1 MKIYA
6 KLIDITNNNLLN
18 DDFVVLIDESLNDV
32 KERLFFYQ
40 SGNKYYP
47 NLLKLTDKNDNI
59 IYKNQMLAD
68 YNDENKN
75 IYVTSLLDVI
85 EDILKKY
92 KKTVKE
98 VYQDYKSNNSD
109 DISNLF
115 NMINIGYLD
124 LTEDDLIGTVCILLK
139 EKYDSITPEYNDY
152 IKKIQ
157 NCHNNISKNYKD
169 KEESL
174 EEFYTSCKADDLSE
188 YYDDNPP
195 VVFKDVSIEFKSNTV
210 KSGVKGRFIKLESIF
225 NQFELSD
232 SIPLMAISSD
242 KVNPLIKVY
251 SHIGNDVSTKEF
263 KSWLLSDK
271 KEKVGFGADK
281 QSRVVTYK
289 KIKGILFKIK
299 VGNAE
304 FITVN
309 ILNNGIIECRIKF
322 SESSDWNTNLQTIIE
337 TMRTTVNTC
346 VSQINKLNDIFI
358 QSKRLEIAT
367 ANASVQSITCSIELQ
382 KRIDLYH
389 MIEKVMDVYYQDN
402 IFQAK
407 EGKSEEI
414 ISLFYKKFLNS
425 ADGISSQRSKIAC
438 SQYNPDMQ
446 NERKGITV
454 NIQDNPYSIGSILN
468 IYSASDINEVYLIV
482 DQIAYIDK
490 LNPESA
496 SDQKVKEKSNIKSLR
511 KEYNIPILS
520 TSCQKQRQPI
530 IDDTQEPL
538 KNMIDKKSKKPL
550 VDSYP
555 LIYKGVRLICPTE
568 EYPYPGFTQKN
579 AICCFTKDQRSNV
592 KYISNMGLDE
602 SQVSVKKTTGTS
614 KQYILT
620 TDKILEYNKLGTL
633 LPIFDNIF
641 NKLPA
646 NIKDVKNGKF
656 YRIGVLQNNNSFL
669 NAVSLG
675 IHNGKEIDINRFKN
689 TIVNKLKENPKLF
702 FKLNNGQIK
711 LKYNNL
717 DNYINWITNNKNTM
731 NIDDLIELIKS
742 TLKYNIVVFNIPTIY
757 SKSTAKVNEEMIKI
771 MCYLNCQP
779 NDEYPYL
786 VIFKR
791 ESKYELL
798 VYYNELKMK
807 YSFSLNDSD
816 TFKLINDFYNQ
827 TCVKTEKYPKGYAKY
842 EYDKLYNGEELI
854 KLLKD
859 TEYKIIG
866 QLSNKDK
873 KIVSLISKN
882 KTIVPIKE
890 STIFLIDEISLYTQI
905 PLVDGNDYLNNIKG
919 LNKILKDNHL
929 HEIKIK
935 AVTAKNNGFITNL
948 EGYIIPILQTNNLD
962 IVLPK
967 VDYNYYSFDDI
978 IDTNDVPDAKNAQIV
993 YSNKYNKE
1001 VYSIYNI
1008 KQQLSKI
1015 ITNSKKLSNY
1025 IRDIQTSSEYIASSR
1040 FDLIE
1045 LYTGIFNKVIE
1056 VMKKEHGVNIDN
1068 NMLYLSIIA
1077 NEIIDD
1083 NKENLFFKGIVVNP
1097 NYDTSEIK
1105 VRSNETVV
1113 YNMKDLY
1120 AFIQTHFNHD
1130 HGHEHDGEVL

>member
-6 KLIDITNNNLLN
+6 KLIDTTNNNLLN
-18 DDFVVLIDESLNDV
+18 DDFIVLIDESLNHV
-32 KERLFFYQ
+32 KERLFFYKN
-40 SGNKYYP
+40 GNKYYP
-47 NLLKLTDKNDNI
+47 NLLKLTDKNENI
-59 IYKNQMLAD
+59 IYKNQMLTD

-85 EDILKKY
+85 NDILKKY
-92 KKTVKE
+92 KKTVND

-109 DISNLF
+109 DISDLF
-115 NMINIGYLD
+115 NTINEGYLD
-124 LTEDDLIGTVCILLK
+124 LTEDDLIGSICILLK
-139 EKYDSITPEYNDY
+139 EKQDIITPEYNDY
-152 IKKIQ
+152 VKKIQ
-157 NCHNNISKNYKD
+157 NCHDNILKNYKD
-169 KEESL
+169 KEEAL

-188 YYDDNPP
+188 YYDNNPP
-195 VVFKDVSIEFKSNTV
+195 LVFKDISIEFKHESV
-210 KSGVKGRFIKLESIF
+210 KLGVKGRFIKLESIF

-251 SHIGNDVSTKEF
+251 SHIGDDISTKEF

-281 QSRVVTYK
+281 QQGRVVTYK

-299 VGNAE
+299 VNTTE

-337 TMRTTVNTC
+337 TTRTTVNTC
-346 VSQINKLNDIFI
+346 VSKINKLNDIFI
-358 QSKRLEIAT
+358 QSKRLEVVT
-367 ANASVQSITCSIELQ
+367 ANVTVQSITCSVELQ

-407 EGKSEEI
+407 EGKSEEV

-425 ADGISSQRSKIAC
+425 ADGFSGQRIKIAC
-438 SQYNPDMQ
+438 SQYTQGIQ

-454 NIQDNPYSIGSILN
+454 NVQDNPYSIGSILN

-490 LNPESA
+490 LNPEGA

-520 TSCQKQRQPI
+520 TSCQKQRQPV
-530 IDDTQEPL
+530 IDDTLEPL
-538 KNMIDKKSKKPL
+538 KNMLDKKSKKPL

-555 LIYKGVRLICPTE
+555 LIYKGVRLVCPTE

-579 AICCFTKDQRSNV
+579 AICCFTKDQRNNV

-633 LPIFDNIF
+633 LPIFDDIF
-641 NKLPA
+641 NKLPT

-656 YRIGVLQNNNSFL
+656 YRIGVLQNNNAFL

-675 IHNGKEIDINRFKN
+675 VNNGKEIDINRFKN
-689 TIVNKLKENPKLF
+689 TIVSKLKANPKLF

-717 DNYINWITNNKNTM
+717 DNYINWIINNKNTM
-731 NIDDLIELIKS
+731 NIDDLVELIKS
-742 TLKYNIVVFNIPTIY
+742 TFNYNIVVFNIPTIY

-779 NDEYPYL
+779 NEEYPYL

-791 ESKYELL
+791 ESKYEIL

-807 YSFSLNDSD
+807 YSFSFNDSD
-816 TFKLINDFYNQ
+816 TFKLVNDFYQ
-827 TCVKTEKYPKGYAKY
+827 KTCVKTEKYPKGYGKY

-854 KLLKD
+854 NLLKD
-859 TEYKIIG
+859 TEYKIVG

-873 KIVSLISKN
+873 KIISLISKKN
-882 KTIVPIKE
+882 TIIPIKE
-890 STIFLIDEISLYTQI
+890 STMFLTDDITLYTQI
-905 PLVDGNDYLNNIKG
+905 QLVNGNEYLNNIKG
-919 LNKILKDNHL
+919 LNKILKEHNL

-935 AVTAKNNGFITNL
+935 AITAKNNGLITNL
-948 EGYIIPILQTNNLD
+948 EGYIIPILQTNNLE
-962 IVLPK
+962 IVLPS
-967 VDYNYYSFDDI
+967 VEYNYYSFDEL
-978 IDTNDVPDAKNAQIV
+978 NDVPGMKNAQIV
-993 YSNKYNKE
+993 YSDKYNKE
-1001 VYSIYNI
+1001 VYNIYNI

-1025 IRDIQTSSEYIASSR
+1025 IRAIQTSNEYIASAR

-1045 LYTGIFNKVIE
+1045 LYTSIFNKIIG
-1056 VMKKEHGVNIDN
+1056 VMKTEHRINIDN

-1120 AFIQTHFNHD
+1120 TFIQTHFNH
-1130 HGHEHDGEVL
+1130 GHEGGQDGEVF